1 MRGSSLATRLFLSAT
16 AWVVVILVIT
26 GVVLSSVYRNATERA
41 FDRRLNLYLRTLIAE
56 VATPDEPPDHQFQS
70 LGEPLFELPLS
81 GWYWQIVRTDEK
93 AETRASRSLWD
104 KKLPKLEE
112 IGAELTAAG
121 IRLGYVDGPEGQSLR
136 VVERPVD
143 LGADGKFLVSVAGD
157 ASEIF
162 DEIRAFDYY
171 LGGTFAA
178 LGIVLLLTTIFQVR
192 FGLAPL
198 KRISE
203 SIADIR
209 SGRAERLEGEFPV
222 EIAPLARETNALI
235 DANREI
241 VERARTHVGNL
252 AHAIKTPLSVIVN
265 EASAHAVDPFASKVL
280 EQADVMRDQVAHHLE
295 RARIAAR
302 VTIVG
307 TVTEVAPAI
316 EALRRTMEKIH
327 RDRGIT
333 IAVKADP
340 RAKFRGER
348 QDLEEMAG
356 NLVDNACK
364 WAASQVLIE
373 VLVEPPAEPGAG
385 PRLRIM
391 VDDDGRGLSAAERAQ
406 VSRRGQRLDES
417 KPGSGL
423 GLSIVVDL
431 AALYGGSLVA
441 GRRPDRRLAGGTG
454 AAGGVNV
461 PSGRLPGV
469 AWAEPAMPG
478 VDFAIPK
485 RLLNAR
491 TSNDWGRALC
501 RPHDTHIHTRRMSQT
516 STERLRDYLAQLPPQ
531 SQALLMREFERAI
544 ERGEDMVVANFV
556 LEQLRKVVR
565 GTEEDDEAR
574 PRTDDPARLL
584 YGPLEPFLVE
594 GNFPVRT
601 GQIRRASLLPVWQW
615 LSRDGAPEAA
625 RAFEAAL
632 AEVRQTGSTAGLES
646 ATRKFQLAAADAI
659 VKIATPVAGDD
670 RQRSLARIG
679 PPNVVEDLL
688 SIGGV
693 LRARE
698 ALDTLGSRIPSQMRV
713 FSEAQIASVASALNV
728 PSLQTPQLLP
738 FALSLIMQRLA
749 QPWQII
755 RLAIK
760 MAASDDELRVAATP
774 YGVAVTIALHDLSFL
789 AACLRTDIR
798 RGHFDNVGDH

>member
-1 MRGSSLATRLFLSAT
+1 MRASSLATRLFLSAT
-16 AWVVVILVIT
+16 GWVVVILLIT
-26 GVVLSSVYRNATERA
+26 GIVLSSVYRAAAERA

-112 IGAELTAAG
+112 IGAELTPAG

-162 DEIRAFDYY
+162 DEIRSFDYY

-178 LGIVLLLTTIFQVR
+178 LGIVLLPTSILQVR

-265 EASAHAVDPFASKVL
+265 EASAHIADPFATKIL
-280 EQADVMRDQVAHHLE
+280 EQADTMRDQVAHHLE

-302 VTIVG
+302 LTIIG
-307 TVTEVAPAI
+307 TVTEVAPVV
-316 EALRRTMEKIH
+316 EALRRTMEKLYRG
-327 RDRGIT
+327 RD
-333 IAVKADP
+333 IAIGVETDP
-340 RAKFRGER
+340 QAKFRGER

-364 WAASQVLIE
+364 WAASRVFIE
-373 VLVEPPAEPGAG
+373 VLVERPVEPGAG
-385 PRLRIM
+385 AMLRII
-391 VDDDGRGLSAAERAQ
+391 VDDDGRGLSATELAQ

-431 AALYGGSLVA
+431 AALYGGSLSLGNA
-441 GRRPDRRLAGGTG
+441 PIGGLRAELA
-454 AAGGVNV
+454 
-461 PSGRLPGV
+461 LPGV
-469 AWAEPAMPG
+469 
-478 VDFAIPK
+478 
-485 RLLNAR
+485 
-491 TSNDWGRALC
+491 
-501 RPHDTHIHTRRMSQT
+501 
-516 STERLRDYLAQLPPQ
+516 
-531 SQALLMREFERAI
+531 
-544 ERGEDMVVANFV
+544 
-556 LEQLRKVVR
+556 
-565 GTEEDDEAR
+565 
-574 PRTDDPARLL
+574 
-584 YGPLEPFLVE
+584 
-594 GNFPVRT
+594 
-601 GQIRRASLLPVWQW
+601 
-615 LSRDGAPEAA
+615 
-625 RAFEAAL
+625 
-632 AEVRQTGSTAGLES
+632 
-646 ATRKFQLAAADAI
+646 
-659 VKIATPVAGDD
+659 
-670 RQRSLARIG
+670 
-679 PPNVVEDLL
+679 
-688 SIGGV
+688 
-693 LRARE
+693 
-698 ALDTLGSRIPSQMRV
+698 
-713 FSEAQIASVASALNV
+713 
-728 PSLQTPQLLP
+728 
-738 FALSLIMQRLA
+738 
-749 QPWQII
+749 
-755 RLAIK
+755 
-760 MAASDDELRVAATP
+760 
-774 YGVAVTIALHDLSFL
+774 
-789 AACLRTDIR
+789 
-798 RGHFDNVGDH
+798 